1 MVAAPVV
8 PALVLVFGAR
18 WLPESPR
25 WLVTQGRLEDALA
38 VLHLVRTEV
47 KQPAPDRS
55 VAPTHTSVRENTTLQ
70 RIAVLANRAEWR
82 AARTGHGFQN

>member
-8 PALVLVFGAR
+8 PALVLVLGAR

-38 VLHLVRTEV
+38 VLHLVRTEL
-47 KQPAPDRS
+47 KQVAPDR
-55 VAPTHTSVRENTTLQ
+55 
-70 RIAVLANRAEWR
+70 
-82 AARTGHGFQN
+82 